1 MLPHRTS
8 SGRAQRAI
16 KVERFQPPGMDIRMQ
31 EGKAAYS
38 HVVTVSGTGKLIYV
52 AGQLG
57 RDASGNIVTGGMRAQ
72 MEQTFQNL
80 DKCLKAAGA
89 TWADVI
95 KTNTF
100 VTDYA
105 AFSECRDVRMRYLG
119 VAVPT
124 STTIQ
129 ISGLAQPGAMVEIE
143 LVAAVDS

>member
-1 MLPHRTS
+1 MALK
-8 SGRAQRAI
+8 I
-16 KVERFQPPGMDIRMQ
+16 ERFQPPGMDVRMQ
-31 EGKAAYS
+31 EGKPAYS
-38 HVVTVSGTGKLIYV
+38 HVVTVSGTGKLIYI

-57 RDASGNIVTGGMRAQ
+57 RDAGGNIVAGGMRGQ
-72 MEQTFQNL
+72 LEQLFQNL

-89 TWADVI
+89 TWANVI

-105 AFSECRDVRMRYLG
+105 AFSECRDIRMRYFG

-143 LVAAVDS
+143 MVAAID

>member
-1 MLPHRTS
+1 M
-8 SGRAQRAI
+8 AI
-16 KVERFQPPGMDIRMQ
+16 KVERFQPPGMDIRVQ

-57 RDASGNIVTGGMRAQ
+57 RDAGGAIVAGGMRAQ
-72 MEQTFQNL
+72 LEQTFQNL

-89 TWADVI
+89 TWADVV

-105 AFSECRDVRMRYLG
+105 AFSECRDVRMRYFG

-129 ISGLAQPGAMVEIE
+129 ISGLAQPDAMVEIE
-143 LVAAVDS
+143 LVAAVSS

>member
-1 MLPHRTS
+1 MALK
-8 SGRAQRAI
+8 I
-16 KVERFQPPGMDIRMQ
+16 ERFQPPGMDIRMQ
-31 EGKAAYS
+31 DGKPAYS
-38 HVVTVSGTGKLIYV
+38 HVVTVTGPGKLIYV

-57 RDASGNIVTGGMRAQ
+57 RDSDGNIVAGGMRAQ

-89 TWADVI
+89 TWGDVV

-105 AFSECRDVRMRYLG
+105 AFSECRDVRMRYFSI
-119 VAVPT
+119 ATPT

-143 LVAAVDS
+143 MVAVIEWG